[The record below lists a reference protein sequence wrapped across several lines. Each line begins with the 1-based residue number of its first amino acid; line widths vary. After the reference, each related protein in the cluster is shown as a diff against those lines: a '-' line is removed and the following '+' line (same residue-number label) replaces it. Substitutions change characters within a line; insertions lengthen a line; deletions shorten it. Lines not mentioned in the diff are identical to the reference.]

1 MEIQNNKEEIPFSYY
16 ADLFSKADPAEIST
30 RLGLPFENSTFRV
43 TLLGNDYLVR
53 HPQGEIV
60 GAVSQSAANLLISMP
75 ASGRHTT
82 IPDHIGPPAI
92 PTQTFLIRYLLEGKR
107 IPWQNTWK
115 TFREMPWG
123 ELYIK
128 PYTGRVLTRAA
139 FTFGTRLAA
148 FKAACEKMGATPV
161 PNGDAGYE
169 FDFIGNY
176 KVRILV
182 WEGDDEF
189 PPNAQILYSDN
200 FEDGFAPED
209 RVVTGDILITTI
221 RSNM

>member
-16 ADLFSKADPAEIST
+16 ADLLSQADPVEIT
-30 RLGLPFENSTFRV
+30 ARLGIPCENGAFPV
-43 TLLGNDYLVR
+43 TLLGAEYR
-53 HPQGEIV
+53 V
-60 GAVSQSAANLLISMP
+60 GVD
-75 ASGRHTT
+75 
-82 IPDHIGPPAI
+82 DHIDPKKI
-92 PTQTFLIRYLLEGKR
+92 PLPIQTYLIRYLLEGKR
-107 IPWQNTWK
+107 VPWKGQWK

-161 PNGDAGYE
+161 PHGDAGYE
-169 FDFIGNY
+169 FSFIGDY

-182 WEGDDEF
+182 WEGDEEF

-221 RSNM
+221 KSAM

>member
-16 ADLFSKADPAEIST
+16 ADLFSQADPAEISART
-30 RLGLPFENSTFRV
+30 GIPCENNTFRI
-43 TLLGNDYLVR
+43 TLLGKEYLVR
-53 HPQGEIV
+53 HPECQIV
-60 GAVSQSAANLLISMP
+60 GGGAYDAPQN
-75 ASGRHTT
+75 
-82 IPDHIGPPAI
+82 PPL

-107 IPWQNTWK
+107 VPWNGEWK

-161 PNGDAGYE
+161 SHGDAGYE
-169 FDFIGNY
+169 FAFLGDY
-176 KVRILV
+176 KVRVLV
-182 WEGDDEF
+182 WEGDEEF

-221 RSNM
+221 KSAM

>member
-16 ADLFSKADPAEIST
+16 ADLFAKADPAQITARTGIPMED
-30 RLGLPFENSTFRV
+30 NTFHI
-43 TLLGNDYLVR
+43 TLLGI
-53 HPQGEIV
+53 HC
-60 GAVSQSAANLLISMP
+60 AVSYPTAEVTPQLP
-75 ASGRHTT
+75 
-82 IPDHIGPPAI
+82 I
-92 PTQTFLIRYLLEGKR
+92 PTQTYLIRYLLEGKR
-107 IPWQNTWK
+107 IPWNGEWK

-161 PNGDAGYE
+161 SHGDAGYE
-169 FDFIGNY
+169 FAFLGDY
-176 KVRILV
+176 KVRVLV
-182 WEGDDEF
+182 WEGDEEF

-209 RVVTGDILITTI
+209 RVVTGDILITAI
-221 RSNM
+221 RSAM

>member
-1 MEIQNNKEEIPFSYY
+1 MEIQNNKEEIPFSHY
-16 ADLFSKADPAEIST
+16 AELFSQAVPAEIAA
-30 RLGLPFENSTFRV
+30 RMQIPWENGAFKV
-43 TLLGNDYLVR
+43 TLLGSEYLVR
-53 HPQGEIV
+53 HPRCQIV
-60 GAVSQSAANLLISMP
+60 GVD
-75 ASGRHTT
+75 
-82 IPDHIGPPAI
+82 DHIDPKKIPL
-92 PTQTFLIRYLLEGKR
+92 PTQTYLIRYLLEGKR
-107 IPWQNTWK
+107 VPFTGTWK

-139 FTFGTRLAA
+139 FTFGTRIGA
-148 FKAACEKMGATPV
+148 FKAACEKLGATPV

-169 FDFIGNY
+169 FSFIGDY

-182 WEGDDEF
+182 WEGDEEF

-200 FEDGFAPED
+200 FETGFAPED

-221 RSNM
+221 KSAM

>member
-16 ADLFSKADPAEIST
+16 ADLFQNADPAEITSRT
-30 RLGLPFENSTFRV
+30 GIPFENGAFNV
-43 TLLGNDYLVR
+43 TLLGTEYS
-53 HPQGEIV
+53 IT
-60 GAVSQSAANLLISMP
+60 QSPPCLKGGGCDS
-75 ASGRHTT
+75 SRGDT
-82 IPDHIGPPAI
+82 IPI
-92 PTQTFLIRYLLEGKR
+92 PVQTFLLRYLLEGKTV
-107 IPWQNTWK
+107 PSTGAWK

-148 FKAACEKMGATPV
+148 FKAACEKMGATPI
-161 PNGDAGYE
+161 PNGDAGFE

-189 PPNAQILYSDN
+189 PPNAQVLYSDN
-200 FEDGFAPED
+200 FEQGFAPED
-209 RVVTGDILITTI
+209 RVVTGDILITTVK
-221 RSNM
+221 SAM